1 MSELLTDRSLL
12 AIMEPLCG
20 ACHEAVASLLVCE
33 RRIAHE
39 ITLNQTPYHTQSWG
53 STGVLESDVE
63 L

>member
-1 MSELLTDRSLL
+1 
-12 AIMEPLCG
+12 MEPLCG